1 MRDEVDQADKF
12 AGISSDAVQ
21 AATGKTWSE
30 WFAVLD
36 AAGAQAMPHPQIA
49 RTLQEQHGV
58 PDWWCQMVTVG
69 YEQARGLRQVHQKTD
84 GFTANGSKT
93 FSAPVA
99 ILYEAWA
106 DEARRALWLPGAE
119 LIVRK
124 ATSDKSMR
132 ITWRDGTN
140 LDVDFY
146 EKGTAKSQVSLQ
158 HSRLPDAETASIM
171 KAYWREALERLQ
183 AVLKEQAG

>member
-1 MRDEVDQADKF
+1 MDQTDKF

-21 AATGKTWSE
+21 ATTGKTWGE

-36 AAGAQAMPHPQIA
+36 AAGAQALPHPQIA
-49 RTLQEQHGV
+49 RYLQEQHGV

-69 YEQARGLRQVHQKTD
+69 YEQARGLRQVHQKAD

-106 DEARRALWLPGAE
+106 DETRRALWLSGAE

-146 EKGTAKSQVSLQ
+146 EKSPAKSQVSLQ
-158 HSRLPDAETASIM
+158 HSRLPDAETASSM
-171 KAYWREALERLQ
+171 KAFWKEALGRLQ
-183 AVLKEQAG
+183 VALKEQAG